1 MGTVPLKKKRGTIEL
16 PLILRLRFPFMS
28 CVNKRD
34 KMLLKRLPKKIIQ
47 KILLKNYKKWQK
59 VKKAKKKKKV

>member
-34 KMLLKRLPKKIIQ
+34 KKLLKRLPKKIIQ
-47 KILLKNYKKWQK
+47 KILLKNYQK
-59 VKKAKKKKKV
+59 